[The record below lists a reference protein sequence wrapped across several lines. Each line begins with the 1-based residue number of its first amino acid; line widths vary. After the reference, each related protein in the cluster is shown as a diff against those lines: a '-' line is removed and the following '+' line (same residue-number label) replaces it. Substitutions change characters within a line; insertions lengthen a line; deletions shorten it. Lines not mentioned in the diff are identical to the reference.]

1 MRWLEHRVPPPA
13 VAALIGFGMWWL
25 ARHSARG
32 SMGGATRVFAAIVF
46 AGVGLAFTIAG
57 WSAFRRARTTMNAL
71 EPERASSL
79 VVEGVYGRTRNPM
92 YLGLALTLVG
102 WAVYLAAPW
111 ALIGPALFVAL
122 ITRIQIVPEE
132 RALSEKF
139 GSEFAAYRQAVR
151 RWF

>member
-1 MRWLEHRVPPPA
+1 
-13 VAALIGFGMWWL
+13 
-25 ARHSARG
+25 
-32 SMGGATRVFAAIVF
+32 
-46 AGVGLAFTIAG
+46 
-57 WSAFRRARTTMNAL
+57 MNAL